1 MDAMMIEKAQRT
13 AAAVE
18 RALVNL
24 RLTPPVKYA
33 VKMRNGLTWL
43 DCVFDVASLGRQ
55 VEAYERAA
63 HTVGAAIGRPVYIA
77 NHIGLRYGVLLSP
90 RPRLPERVEFPG
102 LGETRDVF
110 RLGVSLRGEVTVGAG
125 QMVNALIGASQ
136 GAGKSNILHLMTYQ
150 MVAWGWQ
157 LYLADPQAHTFN
169 PDLWNGRAA
178 APVAGGVE
186 DMRRLLDLVEGA
198 LADRVAAFR
207 ALTQSEG
214 IVPETID
221 AYNRLAESPMPRAA
235 LMVDEA
241 NHYLSDKTIMRR
253 LADLARQARKFG
265 IHIIIAGHDWRAA
278 DVPRELSA
286 MLPTRI
292 ALSVADDTSGRVVL
306 DSDQWG
312 RWVIGKRPGRGVLK
326 MSKYLP
332 VQFYVAPEMRVL
344 PEPVAAL
351 GETEREVARRALTE
365 TGGRI
370 TLEALQRWGL
380 GHREARRLQET
391 WRTRGWAQNDPQNGN
406 ALTITERLAGLA
418 GFGRVGGLADGG

>member
-1 MDAMMIEKAQRT
+1 
-13 AAAVE
+13 
-18 RALVNL
+18 
-24 RLTPPVKYA
+24 
-33 VKMRNGLTWL
+33 
-43 DCVFDVASLGRQ
+43 
-55 VEAYERAA
+55 
-63 HTVGAAIGRPVYIA
+63 
-77 NHIGLRYGVLLSP
+77 
-90 RPRLPERVEFPG
+90 
-102 LGETRDVF
+102 
-110 RLGVSLRGEVTVGAG
+110 
-125 QMVNALIGASQ
+125 
-136 GAGKSNILHLMTYQ
+136 
-150 MVAWGWQ
+150 
-157 LYLADPQAHTFN
+157 
-169 PDLWNGRAA
+169 
-178 APVAGGVE
+178 
-186 DMRRLLDLVEGA
+186 
-198 LADRVAAFR
+198 

-332 VQFYVAPEMRVL
+332 VQFYV
-344 PEPVAAL
+344 
-351 GETEREVARRALTE
+351 
-365 TGGRI
+365 
-370 TLEALQRWGL
+370 
-380 GHREARRLQET
+380 
-391 WRTRGWAQNDPQNGN
+391 
-406 ALTITERLAGLA
+406 
-418 GFGRVGGLADGG
+418 